1 MHAPGSGAWSATAV
15 SKAASSTN
23 APGRSF
29 KKPEET
35 LMQRTIVAALA
46 GLAFLTLPSLACAQ
60 DINSPI
66 VGLWKLTSNV
76 TKIVA
81 TNAMQPLSGE
91 HPIGYQLFT
100 KGGHM
105 IYIQNAENR
114 KPPAGSTVTDT
125 ERVAL
130 FKSMVAYAGTY
141 KLDGSKV
148 HIHMEAN
155 GVPGQPDRIYAM
167 EISGNK
173 LTLTADRP
181 FMNGSGQQIISIRT
195 FERAE

>member
-1 MHAPGSGAWSATAV
+1 ML
-15 SKAASSTN
+15 KST
-23 APGRSF
+23 
-29 KKPEET
+29 EEMP
-35 LMQRTIVAALA
+35 MQRTIVAALTA
-46 GLAFLTLPSLACAQ
+46 IAFLISASLACAQ

-81 TNAMQPLSGE
+81 TGATQRQSGE
-91 HPIGYQLFT
+91 RPIGYQLFT

-105 IYIQNAENR
+105 IFIQNAENR
-114 KPPAGSTVTDT
+114 KRPAGATATDA

-130 FKSMVAYAGTY
+130 FNSMVAYAGTY

-148 HIHMEAN
+148 FIHMEAN
-155 GVPGQPDRIYAM
+155 AVPGQPDRTYMM

-173 LTLTADRP
+173 LTLTADPP
-181 FMNGSGQQIISIRT
+181 FMNSTGQQIVSIRT

>member
-1 MHAPGSGAWSATAV
+1 
-15 SKAASSTN
+15 
-23 APGRSF
+23 
-29 KKPEET
+29 
-35 LMQRTIVAALA
+35 MQRSIAAA
-46 GLAFLTLPSLACAQ
+46 FIGLVFLTLPSLACAQ
-60 DINSPI
+60 EINSPI

-81 TNAMQPLSGE
+81 TGAQSGQSGE

-105 IYIQNAENR
+105 IFIQNAENR
-114 KPPAGSTVTDT
+114 KRPAGATATDA

-130 FKSMVAYAGTY
+130 FNSMVAYAGTY

-148 HIHMEAN
+148 LIHMEAN
-155 GVPGQPDRIYAM
+155 AVPGQPDRSYTM

-173 LTLTADRP
+173 LTLTADPP
-181 FMNGSGQQIISIRT
+181 FMSGTGQQIVSIRT
-195 FERAE
+195 FERVE

>member
-1 MHAPGSGAWSATAV
+1 
-15 SKAASSTN
+15 
-23 APGRSF
+23 
-29 KKPEET
+29 
-35 LMQRTIVAALA
+35 MQRRIIAALT

-60 DINSPI
+60 EVNSPI

-76 TKIVA
+76 TKFVA
-81 TNAMQPLSGE
+81 TGEMRPISGE

-105 IYIQNAENR
+105 IYVQNSENR
-114 KPPAGSTVTDT
+114 KRPASATATDA

-130 FKSMVAYAGTY
+130 FNSMVAYAGTY
-141 KLDGSKV
+141 KLDGPKV
-148 HIHMEAN
+148 LIHMEAN
-155 GVPGQPDRIYAM
+155 GVPGEPDRVYAM

-181 FMNGSGQQIISIRT
+181 FMNASGQQIISIRT

>member
-1 MHAPGSGAWSATAV
+1 
-15 SKAASSTN
+15 
-23 APGRSF
+23 
-29 KKPEET
+29 
-35 LMQRTIVAALA
+35 MQRTIATVLT
-46 GLAFLTLPSLACAQ
+46 GLAFLTLPSLARAQ
-60 DINSPI
+60 EINSPV

-81 TNAMQPLSGE
+81 TGAMQRQSGE

-100 KGGHM
+100 KGGRM
-105 IYIQNAENR
+105 IFIQNAENR
-114 KPPAGSTVTDT
+114 KRPVGTTATDA

-130 FKSMVAYAGTY
+130 FNSMVAYAGTY

-148 HIHMEAN
+148 FIHMEAN
-155 GVPGQPDRIYAM
+155 AVPGQPDRTYTM

-173 LTLTADRP
+173 LTLTADPP
-181 FMNGSGQQIISIRT
+181 FLNSTGQQIVSIRT

>member
-1 MHAPGSGAWSATAV
+1 
-15 SKAASSTN
+15 
-23 APGRSF
+23 
-29 KKPEET
+29 
-35 LMQRTIVAALA
+35 MQRVIVAALT

-81 TNAMQPLSGE
+81 TGAMQPLAGE

-100 KGGHM
+100 KGGHI

-114 KPPAGSTVTDT
+114 KRPAGATATDA

-130 FKSMVAYAGTY
+130 FNSMVAYAGTY

-148 HIHMEAN
+148 LIHMEAN
-155 GVPGQPDRIYAM
+155 AVPGEPDRSYAM

-173 LTLTADRP
+173 LTLTAASP
-181 FMNGSGQQIISIRT
+181 FMSSTGQQIVSMRT